1 MLLLHKK
8 CLQVRYNIAMD
19 DEELEAS
26 YEVIAPSGVSFVVI
40 TVSEEEQFN
49 NMVRRY
55 TSDNHFNN
63 VSDLQDLDRIIFL
76 ELLCYRYSLW
86 VSVGHDYF
94 NEPISEP
101 DLNKQIKDM
110 STEVRQLKK
119 ALSLDKE
126 SRDKDKGQD
135 VASYIHNLGIR
146 AREFGVARNEQAVSA
161 VTLMHEL
168 KSLVEFHE
176 NCTEEERREN
186 GIKMEDLY
194 EWIKDI
200 AIPKF
205 VQLDSD
211 FREKQTYW
219 VRDL

>member
-1 MLLLHKK
+1 
-8 CLQVRYNIAMD
+8 MD
-19 DEELEAS
+19 DLETS
-26 YEVIAPSGVSFVVI
+26 YEVTAPSGVSFVVI
-40 TVSEEEQFN
+40 TASEEEQFN

-55 TSDNHFNN
+55 TSDNHFTN

-94 NEPISEP
+94 SDPISEP

-119 ALSLDKE
+119 SLSLDKD

-135 VASYIHNLGIR
+135 IASYIQNLGIR
-146 AREFGVARNEQAVSA
+146 AKEFGVSRNEQAVQA
-161 VTLMHEL
+161 ITLFHEL

-176 NCTEEERREN
+176 NCTEDERREN

-194 EWIKDI
+194 EWIRDI
-200 AIPKF
+200 AIPAFVEVDDKF
-205 VQLDSD
+205 KEQQ
-211 FREKQTYW
+211 KYW
-219 VRDL
+219 VREL